1 MQLQLERFCSHFFF
15 APLET
20 PSLNNQILDRT
31 TKFLNCMM
39 ISIKLASSQS
49 LRTCH
54 CAECDIKSKFERWT
68 FALQSNPILRSTIP
82 KTMFWTVLQSWDCFT
97 KQAEPANDLV
107 YWRLVRNDRS
117 RRKIVLIKIVPII
130 LFYSIQF
137 RMKKDLHFSGP
148 SIADG
153 FRVVIFPS
161 EVTEEGFRN
170 TYKILKL
177 NRRIL
182 IIVTNDEP
190 STPRYKRGGLLETQM
205 NL

>member
-1 MQLQLERFCSHFFF
+1 
-15 APLET
+15 
-20 PSLNNQILDRT
+20 
-31 TKFLNCMM
+31 
-39 ISIKLASSQS
+39 
-49 LRTCH
+49 
-54 CAECDIKSKFERWT
+54 
-68 FALQSNPILRSTIP
+68 
-82 KTMFWTVLQSWDCFT
+82 
-97 KQAEPANDLV
+97 
-107 YWRLVRNDRS
+107 
-117 RRKIVLIKIVPII
+117 
-130 LFYSIQF
+130 
-137 RMKKDLHFSGP
+137 MKKDLHFSGP